1 MSERT
6 ILHCDCNSFFAS
18 VETALNPK
26 LKNVPMA
33 VAGDSETRH
42 GIILAKNE
50 LAKKFGIVTA
60 EPVMRARNKCPS
72 LITVPPHHEVYSEYS
87 KRVNAIYLEY
97 TDLAEKFGIDETWL
111 DVTGCKGLFGS
122 GIEIAETLR
131 QRVKNEIGIT
141 ISIGVSFNKIFAKLG
156 SDYKKPDAITVIPK
170 ENFKEIVFPLPVES
184 LLFVGGKTVEAL
196 KKMYIKTIGDLARTD
211 VRILIGKFGK
221 AGEML
226 HIYANGLDNEP
237 VKSAFCKNDVKSVG
251 KGRTLPHDVILRDEI
266 RSEIFILSDAVAH
279 GLRQKNMKCRG
290 VQLHIK
296 DIRFSVKSRQKCLKF
311 PTLLSSEIAECALK
325 LYDELGISGVPVRA
339 LTVTAINLESADSSC
354 QLSLLDENTSKDKES
369 LEYTVDKLRSVYGKK
384 IIMRLGG
391 LEK

>member
-170 ENFKEIVFPLPVES
+170 ENFKKIVFPLPVES

-211 VRILIGKFGK
+211 VRILIG
-221 AGEML
+221 
-226 HIYANGLDNEP
+226 
-237 VKSAFCKNDVKSVG
+237 
-251 KGRTLPHDVILRDEI
+251 
-266 RSEIFILSDAVAH
+266 
-279 GLRQKNMKCRG
+279 
-290 VQLHIK
+290 
-296 DIRFSVKSRQKCLKF
+296 
-311 PTLLSSEIAECALK
+311 
-325 LYDELGISGVPVRA
+325 
-339 LTVTAINLESADSSC
+339 
-354 QLSLLDENTSKDKES
+354 
-369 LEYTVDKLRSVYGKK
+369 
-384 IIMRLGG
+384 
-391 LEK
+391 